1 MLQFSAMAPQ
11 LMRVSTQRTFMAN
24 TSSKSKPPAINMPPV
39 AEDRKIIAAAKLDPD
54 ARPLTKAQ
62 LAKMVS
68 LRTVTGLRG
77 RPKLETKKV
86 LLSVR
91 YSPQV
96 VEYFKST
103 GDGWQSQMDRV
114 LAEYV
119 ARHGPDAR

>member
-1 MLQFSAMAPQ
+1 MLKI
-11 LMRVSTQRTFMAN
+11 
-24 TSSKSKPPAINMPPV
+24 SSKSKRPAIKMPSP

-54 ARPLTKAQ
+54 AKPLTKAQ
-62 LAKMVS
+62 LAKMVP
-68 LRTVTGLRG
+68 LRSVNGLRG
-77 RPKLETKKV
+77 RPKLTNKKV

-119 ARHGPDAR
+119 ALHAADVR

>member
-1 MLQFSAMAPQ
+1 MLK
-11 LMRVSTQRTFMAN
+11 
-24 TSSKSKPPAINMPPV
+24 TSSKSKRPAINMPSA

-54 ARPLTKAQ
+54 AKPLTKSQ
-62 LAKMVS
+62 LAKMVP
-68 LRTVTGLRG
+68 LRSVTGLRG
-77 RPKLETKKV
+77 RPKLENKKV

-119 ARHGPDAR
+119 ARHVSDAR

>member
-1 MLQFSAMAPQ
+1 
-11 LMRVSTQRTFMAN
+11 
-24 TSSKSKPPAINMPPV
+24 MPTA
-39 AEDRKIIAAAKLDPD
+39 AEDRKIIAAAKLDVD
-54 ARPLTKAQ
+54 AKPLTKAQ
-62 LAKMVS
+62 LAKMVP

-77 RPKLETKKV
+77 RPKLANKKV

-119 ARHGPDAR
+119 ARHASRHDSA

>member
-1 MLQFSAMAPQ
+1 
-11 LMRVSTQRTFMAN
+11 
-24 TSSKSKPPAINMPPV
+24 MPTP

-54 ARPLTKAQ
+54 VKPLTKAQ
-62 LAKMVS
+62 LAKMVP
-68 LRTVTGLRG
+68 LRSVIGVRG
-77 RPKLETKKV
+77 RPKLENKKM

-119 ARHGPDAR
+119 ARHASDSR

>member
-1 MLQFSAMAPQ
+1 MLK
-11 LMRVSTQRTFMAN
+11 
-24 TSSKSKPPAINMPPV
+24 TSSKLKRPTINMPSA

-54 ARPLTKAQ
+54 AKPLTKAQ
-62 LAKMVS
+62 LAKMVP
-68 LRTVTGLRG
+68 LRNVTGLRG
-77 RPKLETKKV
+77 RPKLENKKV

-114 LAEYV
+114 LVDYV
-119 ARHGPDAR
+119 ARHATDAR

>member
-1 MLQFSAMAPQ
+1 MLK
-11 LMRVSTQRTFMAN
+11 
-24 TSSKSKPPAINMPPV
+24 TSSKSKRPAIKMPTA

-54 ARPLTKAQ
+54 AKPLTKAQ
-62 LAKMVS
+62 LAKMVP
-68 LRTVTGLRG
+68 LRSVAGLRG
-77 RPKLETKKV
+77 RPKLENKKV

-96 VEYFKST
+96 VAYFKST

-119 ARHGPDAR
+119 ARHASDSR

>member
-1 MLQFSAMAPQ
+1 MLK
-11 LMRVSTQRTFMAN
+11 
-24 TSSKSKPPAINMPPV
+24 TSSKLKRPAIHMPTA
-39 AEDRKIIAAAKLDPD
+39 AEDRKIIAAAKLDVD
-54 ARPLTKAQ
+54 AKPLTKAQ
-62 LAKMVS
+62 LAKMVP

-77 RPKLETKKV
+77 RPKLANKKV

-119 ARHGPDAR
+119 ARHASSAR

>member
-1 MLQFSAMAPQ
+1 MLK
-11 LMRVSTQRTFMAN
+11 
-24 TSSKSKPPAINMPPV
+24 TSSKSKRPVIDMPTP

-62 LAKMVS
+62 LAKMVP

-77 RPKLETKKV
+77 RPKLENKKV

-96 VEYFKST
+96 VAYFKST

-114 LAEYV
+114 LADYV
-119 ARHGPDAR
+119 ARHASGTR

>member
-1 MLQFSAMAPQ
+1 
-11 LMRVSTQRTFMAN
+11 MRT
-24 TSSKSKPPAINMPPV
+24 
-39 AEDRKIIAAAKLDPD
+39 
-54 ARPLTKAQ
+54 
-62 LAKMVS
+62 LAGM
-68 LRTVTGLRG
+68 RG
-77 RPKLETKKV
+77 RPKLVNKKV

-119 ARHGPDAR
+119 ASHAPDAR

>member
-1 MLQFSAMAPQ
+1 MLK
-11 LMRVSTQRTFMAN
+11 
-24 TSSKSKPPAINMPPV
+24 TSSKSKRPVINLPTT
-39 AEDRKIIAAAKLDPD
+39 AADRMIIAAAKLDPD
-54 ARPLTKAQ
+54 ARPLTKGQ
-62 LAKMVS
+62 LAKMVP
-68 LRTVTGLRG
+68 LRTLTGLRG
-77 RPKLETKKV
+77 RPKLANKKV

-119 ARHGPDAR
+119 AGRRM

>member
-1 MLQFSAMAPQ
+1 MLKT
-11 LMRVSTQRTFMAN
+11 ST
-24 TSSKSKPPAINMPPV
+24 KSKRPVINMPSP

-54 ARPLTKAQ
+54 AKPLTKAQ
-62 LAKMVS
+62 LAKMVP
-68 LRTVTGLRG
+68 LRSVNGLRG
-77 RPKLETKKV
+77 RPKLTNKKV

-114 LAEYV
+114 LVDYV
-119 ARHGPDAR
+119 ARHAPDAR

>member
-1 MLQFSAMAPQ
+1 MLK
-11 LMRVSTQRTFMAN
+11 
-24 TSSKSKPPAINMPPV
+24 TSSKSKRPAINMPSA

-54 ARPLTKAQ
+54 AKPLTKAQ
-62 LAKMVS
+62 LAKMVP
-68 LRTVTGLRG
+68 LRSVNGLRG
-77 RPKLETKKV
+77 RPKLVNKKV

-119 ARHGPDAR
+119 ARHASDAR

>member
-1 MLQFSAMAPQ
+1 MLKT
-11 LMRVSTQRTFMAN
+11 ST
-24 TSSKSKPPAINMPPV
+24 KSKRPVINMPSP

-54 ARPLTKAQ
+54 AKPLTKAQ
-62 LAKMVS
+62 LAKMVP
-68 LRTVTGLRG
+68 LRSVNGLRG
-77 RPKLETKKV
+77 RPKLTNKKV

-96 VEYFKST
+96 VAYFKST

-119 ARHGPDAR
+119 ARHASDLR

>member
-1 MLQFSAMAPQ
+1 MPSA
-11 LMRVSTQRTFMAN
+11 
-24 TSSKSKPPAINMPPV
+24 
-39 AEDRKIIAAAKLDPD
+39 AEDRKIIAAAKRDPD
-54 ARPLTKAQ
+54 AKPLTKAQ
-62 LAKMVS
+62 LAKMVP
-68 LRTVTGLRG
+68 LRSVSGVRG
-77 RPKLETKKV
+77 RPKLVNKKV

-119 ARHGPDAR
+119 ALHAADVR

>member
-1 MLQFSAMAPQ
+1 MK
-11 LMRVSTQRTFMAN
+11 
-24 TSSKSKPPAINMPPV
+24 TSSKLKRPAINLPTA

-54 ARPLTKAQ
+54 AKPLTKAQ
-62 LAKMVS
+62 LAKMVP
-68 LRTVTGLRG
+68 LRSVTGLRG
-77 RPKLETKKV
+77 RPKLTNKKV

-96 VEYFKST
+96 VEFFKST

-119 ARHGPDAR
+119 ARHASDVR

>member
-1 MLQFSAMAPQ
+1 MLK
-11 LMRVSTQRTFMAN
+11 
-24 TSSKSKPPAINMPPV
+24 TSSKSKRPSIKVPSP
-39 AEDRKIIAAAKLDPD
+39 AEDRKIIAAATFDPD
-54 ARPLTKAQ
+54 AKPLTKAQ
-62 LAKMVS
+62 LAKMVP
-68 LRTVTGLRG
+68 LRSVIGLRG
-77 RPKLETKKV
+77 RPKLVNKKV

-119 ARHGPDAR
+119 ERHAPRAR

>member
-1 MLQFSAMAPQ
+1 
-11 LMRVSTQRTFMAN
+11 
-24 TSSKSKPPAINMPPV
+24 MPTP
-39 AEDRKIIAAAKLDPD
+39 AEDRKIISAAKLDLD
-54 ARPLTKAQ
+54 AKPLTKVQ
-62 LAKMVS
+62 LAKMVP
-68 LRTVTGLRG
+68 LRSVIGLRG
-77 RPKLETKKV
+77 RPKLENKKV

-119 ARHGPDAR
+119 ALHASRAR

>member
-1 MLQFSAMAPQ
+1 MLK
-11 LMRVSTQRTFMAN
+11 
-24 TSSKSKPPAINMPPV
+24 TSSKSKRPAINMPSA

-54 ARPLTKAQ
+54 AKPLTKAQ
-62 LAKMVS
+62 LAKMVP
-68 LRTVTGLRG
+68 LRSVTGLRG
-77 RPKLETKKV
+77 RPKLENKKV

-103 GDGWQSQMDRV
+103 GDGWQSRMDCV

-119 ARHGPDAR
+119 ASHAADAR

>member
-1 MLQFSAMAPQ
+1 MLK
-11 LMRVSTQRTFMAN
+11 
-24 TSSKSKPPAINMPPV
+24 TSSKLTRPAINMPSA

-54 ARPLTKAQ
+54 AKPLTKAQ
-62 LAKMVS
+62 LAKMVPLRS
-68 LRTVTGLRG
+68 LTGLRG
-77 RPKLETKKV
+77 RPKLVNKKV

-119 ARHGPDAR
+119 AHHAADVR

>member
-1 MLQFSAMAPQ
+1 
-11 LMRVSTQRTFMAN
+11 
-24 TSSKSKPPAINMPPV
+24 MPTA

-54 ARPLTKAQ
+54 AKPLTKAQ
-62 LAKMVS
+62 LAKVVP
-68 LRTVTGLRG
+68 LRSVTGLRG
-77 RPKLETKKV
+77 RPKLENKKV

-103 GDGWQSQMDRV
+103 DDGWQSQMDRV

-119 ARHGPDAR
+119 ALHASRAR